1 MEIKMYF
8 GLSGAMKG
16 ATIRSD
22 LKKNESADVMY
33 SAIKPWKSYQFGI
46 FNGLTEYN
54 DLNYSILHLVRL
66 RDFMERN
73 LHPNQKDLLIIER
86 GITDSLFYR
95 FYNDEFQ
102 LGTGGEIDEKLVEE
116 AVKQEELLLLP
127 SFLKITKVLL
137 IQNDKDFV
145 RDVVLREKY
154 RNKTFKNDPEFY
166 FDQQKKYI
174 GFTKKYNQIDQ
185 EIVVNNAEDYVEN
198 VLGENWES

>member
-1 MEIKMYF
+1 MYF

-22 LKKNESADVMY
+22 LKKNKSTDVMY

-46 FNGLTEYN
+46 FNGLIEYN

-66 RDFMERN
+66 RDFIERN

-95 FYNDEFQ
+95 FYNDEFR
-102 LGTGGEIDEKLVEE
+102 LGTGGEVEEKLVED

-127 SFLKITKVLL
+127 SFFKITKVLL
-137 IQNDKDFV
+137 IQNDEEFV
-145 RDVVLREKY
+145 RDVVLKEKY
-154 RNKTFKNDPEFY
+154 RKRTFKNDPEFY
-166 FDQQKKYI
+166 FDQQRKYVE
-174 GFTKKYNQIDQ
+174 FTKKYNQIDQ
-185 EIVVNNAEDYVEN
+185 EIVVNNAEDYIIN
-198 VLGENWES
+198 TLGEQWES